1 MCLWEKAAELGR
13 RVPGIKEGGWILVGA
28 GRLSKS
34 IFRDTITLAL
44 KV

>member
-1 MCLWEKAAELGR
+1 MFVGEGSRAGKEGA
-13 RVPGIKEGGWILVGA
+13 GIKEGGWILVGA